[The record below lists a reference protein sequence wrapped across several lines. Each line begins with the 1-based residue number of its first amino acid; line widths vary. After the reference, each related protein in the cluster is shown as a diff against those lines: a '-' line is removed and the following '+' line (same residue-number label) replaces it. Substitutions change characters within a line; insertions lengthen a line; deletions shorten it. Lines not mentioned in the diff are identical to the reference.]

1 MTRLVLSL
9 RAAPRAAHGLVRPAH
24 PCQDPCLLHASY
36 ANVCLGVPDV
46 TGRVQADGPHLVMV
60 SRIAVAVWAVIMGIA
75 MCIAQVANI
84 NINWLILLI
93 GALSSSS
100 SLRMH
105 CT

>member
-1 MTRLVLSL
+1 M
-9 RAAPRAAHGLVRPAH
+9 
-24 PCQDPCLLHASY
+24 LLHLCAY
-36 ANVCLGVPDV
+36 VCLIGIPDFSV
-46 TGRVQADGPHLVMV
+46 KWVQADGPHLVMV

>member
-1 MTRLVLSL
+1 MVLPAL
-9 RAAPRAAHGLVRPAH
+9 RFPIKIFACFLPLP
-24 PCQDPCLLHASY
+24 PCAY
-36 ANVCLGVPDV
+36 VCFLETPDMS
-46 TGRVQADGPHLVMV
+46 GCVQANGPHLVMV

-93 GALSSSS
+93 GAHSSCS

-105 CT
+105 CL

>member
-1 MTRLVLSL
+1 M
-9 RAAPRAAHGLVRPAH
+9 
-24 PCQDPCLLHASY
+24 LLHLCTY
-36 ANVCLGVPDV
+36 VCLIGIPDFS
-46 TGRVQADGPHLVMV
+46 GWVQADGPHLVMV

>member
-1 MTRLVLSL
+1 MVLFAL
-9 RAAPRAAHGLVRPAH
+9 LTPVMIVTCCLPA
-24 PCQDPCLLHASY
+24 CTC
-36 ANVCLGVPDV
+36 VCLGISALS
-46 TGRVQADGPHLVMV
+46 GCMQADGPHLVMV

-93 GALSSSS
+93 GAHSSSA

-105 CT
+105 CP